1 MKYLPLV
8 RRHLPLVAL
17 AVLAVGAFPDLALAQ
32 SQDPF
37 TTGTTWFISGPARGV
52 AMLAVAA
59 IAVALFFLRFS
70 LMFIGCVLAGGLLLA
85 NISTVVGF
93 LGF

>member
-8 RRHLPLVAL
+8 RRHLPL
-17 AVLAVGAFPDLALAQ
+17 AVLTLVGFAALPDLALAQ
-32 SQDPF
+32 GADPF
-37 TTGTTWFISGPARGV
+37 TTGTTWFISGPARGI

-85 NISTVVGF
+85 NITTIIGF